1 MRRVPQEA
9 KEERALFAFMGII
22 PNVIAVKGVAR
33 RLVRVAER

>member
-9 KEERALFAFMGII
+9 KSERALFGFMAITL
-22 PNVIAVKGVAR
+22 NAIAVKRVKR